1 MWGVAY
7 VRSGADAPIGGGV
20 RRRAEVRVH
29 TIISYDHLIFLA
41 LYVPS
46 DGTRWTRTPGVHGM
60 ASKGSVKL

>member
-1 MWGVAY
+1 M
-7 VRSGADAPIGGGV
+7 RSGADAPPYRGGV
-20 RRRAEVRVH
+20 RRQAEVRVH

-60 ASKGSVKL
+60 ASKGSVEL